1 MCPIISITEFRGRF
15 FTDLRLRLYI
25 YIFFLYNS
33 GMIEDSLLNAILV
46 NEGVRPAML
55 VQTVDYNEALI
66 TRIVKN
72 FPDLKHSKNY
82 QTYQGIIISKTK
94 DYNGR
99 NDISLELM
107 GDILGYPCSKEFE
120 TINKDGD
127 TTYGITITAT
137 LTSGKEIYLFA
148 NLCKDKTKLHEFNDF
163 ATKAFSAF
171 HDPKYKDLFQNNVV
185 EKVNVEMVKNPSI
198 QSILHK
204 LTNRQH
210 LDEDDKSAIENAM
223 FNLGFSD
230 DGIHEFHDIFQ
241 YNNPIHIGIAI
252 DLLLRSVHDTLSPFY
267 SLQNYPKEE
276 KLVDIITQKWEKDML
291 DILAK
296 TKSAV
301 RRRRKTRSNRAT
313 L

>member
-1 MCPIISITEFRGRF
+1 
-15 FTDLRLRLYI
+15 
-25 YIFFLYNS
+25 
-33 GMIEDSLLNAILV
+33 MIEDSLLNAILV

-55 VQTVDYNEALI
+55 VQTVDYNETVIAKI
-66 TRIVKN
+66 KHI
-72 FPDLKHSKNY
+72 FPELKYSDNY
-82 QTYQGIIISKTK
+82 KTNQGIIISKTE

-99 NDISLELM
+99 KDISLEIM
-107 GDILGYPCSKEFE
+107 GDILGYPCSKEFN
-120 TINKDGD
+120 TINRDRD

-137 LTSGKEIYLFA
+137 LTTGKEIHLFA

-198 QSILHK
+198 QSILQK

-210 LDEDDKSAIENAM
+210 VDDDDKSAIENAM

-230 DGIHEFHDIFQ
+230 DGINEFHDIFQ
-241 YNNPIHIGIAI
+241 YNNPVHRGIAI
-252 DLLLRSVHDTLSPFY
+252 DVLLRSVHDTLSPFY

-276 KLVDIITQKWEKDML
+276 KLVDIITRKWEKDL
-291 DILAK
+291 LVILAK
-296 TKSAV
+296 TRIAV
-301 RRRRKTRSNRAT
+301 RRRRTRSNRVT

>member
-1 MCPIISITEFRGRF
+1 MD
-15 FTDLRLRLYI
+15 DLL
-25 YIFFLYNS
+25 
-33 GMIEDSLLNAILV
+33 GIEDSLLNAILV

-55 VQTVDYNEALI
+55 IQTVDYKETLI
-66 TRIVKN
+66 ARIREI
-72 FPDLKHSKNY
+72 FPDLKHSENY
-82 QTYQGIIISKTK
+82 QTYQGIIISKTE

-99 NDISLELM
+99 KDISLELM
-107 GDILGYPCSKEFE
+107 GDILGYPCSKEFN

-148 NLCKDKTKLHEFNDF
+148 NLCKDKTKLNEFNDF

-171 HDPKYKDLFQNNVV
+171 HDPKYKALFQNNGV

-204 LTNRQH
+204 LIRRH
-210 LDEDDKSAIENAM
+210 EELDEDDKSAIENAM

-230 DGIHEFHDIFQ
+230 DGINEFNDIFQ

-267 SLQNYPKEE
+267 SLQNYPKEQ
-276 KLVDIITQKWEKDML
+276 KLVDIITQKWEKDL
-291 DILAK
+291 LAILAK
-296 TKSAV
+296 TKSV
-301 RRRRKTRSNRAT
+301 KRRRKTRSRRSKDISRAT